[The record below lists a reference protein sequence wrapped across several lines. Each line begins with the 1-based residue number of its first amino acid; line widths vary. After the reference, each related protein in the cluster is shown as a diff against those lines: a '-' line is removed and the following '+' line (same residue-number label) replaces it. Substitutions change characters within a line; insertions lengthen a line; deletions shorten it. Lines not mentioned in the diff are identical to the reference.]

1 MASVGKA
8 SEKNIAISKGII
20 FAFFTIFLI
29 FYGIFIS
36 NFIDI
41 YYYNRGEVLP
51 IYISYIPF
59 VCYIGAIFL
68 GINTFINGAYPSGA
82 LNVVW
87 ILIAVYGL
95 IRGAKLFKVK

>member
-1 MASVGKA
+1 MMADLIV
-8 SEKNIAISKGII
+8 EII
-20 FAFFTIFLI
+20 GWIGMFLVLGAYFLI
-29 FYGIFIS
+29 TMRKTDRES
-36 NFIDI
+36 KI
-41 YYYNRGEVLP
+41 YHSMNL
-51 IYISYIPF
+51 F
-59 VCYIGAIFL
+59 GAIFL